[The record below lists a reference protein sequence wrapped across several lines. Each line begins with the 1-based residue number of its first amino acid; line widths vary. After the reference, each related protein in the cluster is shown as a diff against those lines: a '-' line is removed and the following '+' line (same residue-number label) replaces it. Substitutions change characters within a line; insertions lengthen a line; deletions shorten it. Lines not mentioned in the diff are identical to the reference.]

1 MNQSYIDMQNIY
13 LDPRNVYYKKDYQ
26 KIQEKFLMIL
36 HKNHMKIYKYK
47 IMDKI

>member
-1 MNQSYIDMQNIY
+1 MNQLYIDMQNIY
-13 LDPRNVYYKKDYQ
+13 LDLKNVFYKKDYQ
-26 KIQEKFLMIL
+26 KIQEIFLMIM